1 MGLVLFLL
9 LLAIALSLPFVQT
22 GIAHYGANYVNKNF
36 GTHITVNKVAISIF
50 GSVKLKGVLIM
61 DHHNDTLISAER
73 LQTNILNFR
82 ALAESNLK
90 FGTIRAEK
98 LNFHMK
104 TYKGEKNSNLDVF
117 VKTFDSGKPGSGK
130 FRLRSN
136 KLFVTNGRYRLTNE
150 NAVTPRILD
159 FKKLNG
165 ELKDFYIKG
174 SDITADIQKL
184 SLLDHRGLFVENL
197 KAAFTYT
204 KTNIILKNVEL
215 VTAESALKG
224 NVTLTYTREQ
234 MKDFINKVKFDFKVD
249 RATISSNELN
259 YFYNEFGKDQKYYLS
274 TTLKGP
280 LNNFVLY
287 NLKLLDA
294 RDSEII
300 GSVNFRHLFDK
311 KGPGF
316 YMNGDFDRITSNY
329 ENLKSI
335 MPRILGNSLP
345 KLLEKFGRVDMTGH
359 ATLTKQDIDTQMYIM
374 SGLGEADANFSVK
387 DYNKPNEAAYT
398 GTIDLTGFNLGAIAD
413 VKTIGNT
420 TLHLE
425 IDGRGFNKQSLNT
438 TVKGDITGFTYNK
451 YNYKNITVD
460 GRFKW
465 PYFKGKVN
473 SNDPN
478 LLMSFDGLVDM
489 GKKKKEYDFHAQIDY
504 ADLVALKL
512 MKKDTLSIF
521 KGDLMFDAK
530 GNTINDIAGKLQISR
545 LSYQN
550 SKDSYYFEDF
560 FVSSSFDENNVRTIT
575 VNSTDIVDGRLT
587 GKFDVAQLPKL
598 MENAVGSLYTN
609 YSPHKLKT
617 GQYLDFDL
625 TIYNKIVEIALP
637 DVVVGQ
643 NTRLRG
649 KVNSD
654 KGEFKLAFNSPNI
667 TAYNNYF
674 NNISIDVDNKNPL
687 YNAYVSV
694 DSMRTKGYKVS
705 DFSLINI
712 TRNDTLYVRTEF
724 KGGNKANDLFKLNL
738 FHTIDKDKNSV
749 VGFKRSEINF
759 KDFQWFI
766 NENDTRDNKITFNK
780 KLTNFSVDKISMSH
794 NDQRVEVSGI
804 LRDST
809 YKDVK
814 LSFNDVDL
822 RKITPTVDS
831 LNFGGRLNGEVSL
844 KQNRNEF
851 TPASSLTIDTLRIN
865 KYNLGNMSLQ
875 VTGDRSLRKFNIN
888 TTLTKDDKQTFAT
901 NGNIEII
908 DKQTL
913 LSLDASFSD
922 FDLGP
927 LGLFLK
933 SIFPEIRGRASGR
946 AAIVGNAK
954 KPEIDGRLYIK
965 GGGLKVG
972 YLNTDFNFEENATV
986 DLTEE
991 LIFFRNIEL
1000 TDAKY
1005 ATKGRLNGSLKH
1017 DFFKNWGLD
1026 LKITSDRLLV
1036 LDTKDSD
1043 DAIYY
1048 GTAFIK
1054 GEATLSGPT
1063 TALVIDVKA
1072 ESVKDTDIKLNINNT
1087 GATGTNNAAFIH
1099 FLSPAEK
1106 LNKNKGVVA
1115 KDNKAKTYKGLELN
1129 FDLNITPEAKLE
1141 VVIDKNTGH
1150 SLTATGDG
1158 LMLLNI
1164 NTLGK
1169 FNMWGDY
1176 SVRQGMY
1183 NFKYGGL
1190 FDKKFVV
1197 KEGGSIVWEGDPT
1210 RARLNL
1216 EAVYKTQANP
1226 SVLLETASF
1235 SRNIPVEVSITLN
1248 GNITAPE
1255 PDFNINFP
1263 GVSSVLKS
1271 DLDYKLSDM
1280 DTRQTQA
1287 LSLLSTGSFISQT
1300 NASTAVYGSLF
1311 ERASSMFNDLF
1322 TDDQSKVKVGVT
1334 YANGDRNPYVET
1346 SSQLGVTLSSQ
1357 INDRIT
1363 VNGVLGVP
1371 VGGVNQ
1377 SAVVGNVE
1385 VQLRLNDDGTLKA
1398 RVFNRE
1404 NDINFLGEG
1413 IGYTQGVGLTWD
1425 VDFDTFSELIWK
1437 VFRNAKNQETDNN
1450 NKSTDIPDS
1459 ELSPDY
1465 IQFGDSRNKKKGTDE
1480 DKEPERIPETD

>member
-1 MGLVLFLL
+1 MLLFLL
-9 LLAIALSLPFVQT
+9 FVAIALSLPFVQT
-22 GIAHYGANYVNKNF
+22 GIAHYAGNYLNKEF
-36 GTHITVNKVAISIF
+36 GTHIYIDKVAISIF
-50 GSVKLKGVLIM
+50 GGVKLKGVLIM
-61 DHHNDTLISAER
+61 DHHNDTLASANR
-73 LQTNILNFR
+73 LQTNVLNFR
-82 ALAESNLK
+82 AIAQSNLK

-104 TYKGEKNSNLDVF
+104 TYKGENSSNLDVF
-117 VKTFDSGKPGSGK
+117 VKSFDNGKPGSGK
-130 FRLRSN
+130 FRLRSGR
-136 KLFVTNGRYRLTNE
+136 LFVTNGRYRLTNE
-150 NAVTPRILD
+150 NAVTPRVLD

-174 SDITADIQKL
+174 GDVSADIKKL
-184 SLLDHRGLFVENL
+184 SLLDHRGLFVKNL
-197 KAAFTYT
+197 KAGFSYT
-204 KTNIILKNVEL
+204 KTNIKLKDLEL
-215 VTAESALKG
+215 VTAESVLKG
-224 NVTLTYTREQ
+224 HVTLTYTREQ
-234 MKDFINKVKFDFKVD
+234 MKDFINKVKFDFAVN

-259 YFYNEFGKDQKYYLS
+259 YFYNEFGKNQKYYLS

-287 NLKLLDA
+287 NLKLLDGN
-294 RDSEII
+294 DSEII

-329 ENLKSI
+329 ENLKAI

-345 KLLEKFGRVDMTGH
+345 VLLGKFGRVDMVGH
-359 ATLTKQDIDTQMYIM
+359 ATLTKQDIDTRMYIM
-374 SGLGEADANFSVK
+374 SGLGEANANFSVK
-387 DYNKPNEAAYT
+387 DYNKPSEAAYT
-398 GTIDLTGFNLGAIAD
+398 GTIDLTDFNLGAIAD

-420 TLHLE
+420 TLHLD
-425 IDGRGFNKQSLNT
+425 IDGRGFNKESLNT
-438 TVKGDITGFTYNK
+438 TVSGDITGFTYNK
-451 YNYKNITVD
+451 YVYKNITVD

-489 GKKKKEYDFHAQIDY
+489 GKKKKEFDFHAQVDY

-521 KGDLMFDAK
+521 KGDLIFDAK
-530 GNTINDIAGKLQISR
+530 GNNINDIAGKLQISR

-560 FVSSSFDENNVRTIT
+560 FVASSFDENNVRALT
-575 VNSTDIVDGRLT
+575 VNSTDIIDGRVT
-587 GKFDVAQLPKL
+587 GKFDVGQLPKL

-609 YSPHKLKT
+609 YSPHKLKK

-625 TIYNKIVEIALP
+625 TIYNKVVEIVLP
-637 DVVVGQ
+637 EVTVGQ

-654 KGEFKLAFNSPNI
+654 RGEFKLAFNSPEI

-687 YNAYVSV
+687 YNAYVSI
-694 DSMRTKGYKVS
+694 DSARTKGYKVT

-724 KGGNKANDLFKLNL
+724 KGGKKAADLFKLNL
-738 FHTIDKDKNSV
+738 FHTIDKDRNSV
-749 VGFKRSEINF
+749 VGFKKSEINF

-766 NENDTRDNKITFNK
+766 NENDTKDNKIIFNK

-809 YKDVK
+809 YKDVR

-822 RKITPTVDS
+822 RKITPTLDS

-865 KYNLGNMSLQ
+865 QHNLGDMSLQ

-888 TTLTKDDKQTFAT
+888 TTLTKDDKETFAT
-901 NGNIEII
+901 SGNIEIV

-913 LSLDASFSD
+913 LSLDATFSD
-922 FDLGP
+922 FDLSP
-927 LGLFLK
+927 LEVFLK
-933 SIFPEIRGRASGR
+933 TIFPEIRGKASGR

-965 GGGLKVG
+965 GGGLRVG

-1000 TDAKY
+1000 TDSKY
-1005 ATKGRLNGSLKH
+1005 KTKGRLNGSLKH

-1043 DAIYY
+1043 DALYY

-1054 GEATLSGPT
+1054 GEATLTGPT
-1063 TALVIDVKA
+1063 TALVIDVNA
-1072 ESVKDTDIKLNINNT
+1072 ESAKDTDIKLNINNT

-1099 FLSPAEK
+1099 FLSPQEK
-1106 LNKNKGVVA
+1106 LNKGKGVVA
-1115 KDNKAKTYKGLELN
+1115 KDAKVYKGLELN
-1129 FDLNITPEAKLE
+1129 FELNITPDAKLE

-1176 SVRQGMY
+1176 SVRQGQY

-1210 RARLNL
+1210 KAKLNL

-1226 SVLLETASF
+1226 SVLLESASF
-1235 SRNIPVEVSITLN
+1235 SRSIPVEVAITLN

-1263 GVSSVLKS
+1263 GVSSTLKS

-1322 TDDQSKVKVGVT
+1322 TDEQSKVKVGVN
-1334 YANGDRNPYVET
+1334 YVQADRNPYVET
-1346 SSQLGVTLSSQ
+1346 NSQFGLTLSSQ

-1385 VQLRLNDDGTLKA
+1385 VQLRLNDDGTFKA

-1437 VFRNAKNQETDNN
+1437 VFKKAKNDEPDNN
-1450 NKSTDIPDS
+1450 NRGTDIPDS
-1459 ELSPDY
+1459 ELAPDY